1 VAEMPLT
8 KENLLRHEL
17 IGLKAKIVNSSDPS
31 LLSVHGKVVDE
42 TKEMLVVELDGKAKS
57 IPKSTSVFLITLPD
71 GEKVK
76 IDGKRI
82 IGRPQ
87 DRIKKIR

>member
-1 VAEMPLT
+1 MPIT

-17 IGLKAKIVNSSDPS
+17 IGLEAKVVDSSNPS
-31 LLSVHGKVVDE
+31 LLGAHGRVVDE
-42 TKEMLVVELDGKAKS
+42 TKEMLVMELDGKSRS
-57 IPKSTSVFLITLPD
+57 IPKSTSTFLMTLPG
-71 GEKVK
+71 GEKVE

-82 IGRPQ
+82 VGRPE